1 LPGLERYG
9 RQFEEALEKIRL
21 SHQGSR
27 RRGER

>member
-1 LPGLERYG
+1 LQRYG
-9 RQFEEALEKIRL
+9 RQFEEAMEKIRL